1 MFPPQSVSEAEI
13 TLPPAV
19 VVHGLAHALAAL
31 APGLAVTLLS
41 APGAGAFAGALWWR
55 ALVAQARA
63 AHPATP
69 CADILDCADA
79 PGHAMAAIRAGQQ
92 TLVLDPACPAF
103 PRIAALARVLPA
115 RPPALDL
122 AAHGAARQLHAWL
135 LQGPSDDST
144 AALR

>member
-1 MFPPQSVSEAEI
+1 MSGTEI

-19 VVHGLAHALAAL
+19 VVHGLEQAIAAL
-31 APGLAVTLLS
+31 AEALPVTLLS

-55 ALVAQARA
+55 HLTAQARA

-79 PGHAMAAIRAGQQ
+79 PGHAMAAIRAGQAI
-92 TLVLDPACPAF
+92 LVLDPACPAF
-103 PRIAALARVLPA
+103 PRIATLARILPA

-122 AAHGAARQLHAWL
+122 AEPGACRRLRAWVL
-135 LQGPSDDST
+135 DDST

>member
-1 MFPPQSVSEAEI
+1 MSSMFPRQIVSGAEI

-19 VVHGLAHALAAL
+19 VIHGLGHAVAAL
-31 APGLAVTLLS
+31 AEGLPVTLLS
-41 APGAGAFAGALWWR
+41 APGAGCYAGALWWR

-69 CADILDCADA
+69 CTDILDCADA
-79 PGHAMAAIRAGQQ
+79 PGHAMAAIRAGQAI
-92 TLVLDPACPAF
+92 LVLDPACPAF
-103 PRIAALARVLPA
+103 PRIAALARTLPA

-122 AAHGAARQLHAWL
+122 GTRGAERRLRAWL
-135 LQGPSDDST
+135 LDDST